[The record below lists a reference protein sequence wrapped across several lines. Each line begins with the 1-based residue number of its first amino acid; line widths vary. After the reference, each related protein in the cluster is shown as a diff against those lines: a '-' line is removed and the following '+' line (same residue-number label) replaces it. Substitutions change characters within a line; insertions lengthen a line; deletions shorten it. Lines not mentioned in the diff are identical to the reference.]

1 MHSNMAESLTDVEEA
16 IVSVAMEMGGHA
28 DTASRASRVVT
39 PPGSSEDSE
48 SSAAE
53 SCVAVTGIN
62 ESVLSL
68 LVKLRSGLQNPA
80 ASSPSR

>member
-1 MHSNMAESLTDVEEA
+1 MHSNMEESLTDVEEA

-28 DTASRASRVVT
+28 DTASRVVT
-39 PPGSSEDSE
+39 PPGSSGDSE
-48 SSAAE
+48 TSVAE

>member
-1 MHSNMAESLTDVEEA
+1 MHSNMEESLTDVEEA

-28 DTASRASRVVT
+28 DTTSRASRVVT
-39 PPGSSEDSE
+39 PPGSSGDSE
-48 SSAAE
+48 SLAAE